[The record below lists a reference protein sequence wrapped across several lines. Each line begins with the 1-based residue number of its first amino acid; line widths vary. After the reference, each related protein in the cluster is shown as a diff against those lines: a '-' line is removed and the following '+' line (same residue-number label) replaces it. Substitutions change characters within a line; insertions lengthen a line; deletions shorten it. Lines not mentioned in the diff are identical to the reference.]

1 MSQKTNFP
9 NRVGDLRPNQF
20 LFNYGVG
27 SLVDLPKFAVLVMG
41 LDDWPISPL
50 FTQAIQEDRL
60 VEAIQS
66 RDKYRFGHVQK
77 LYAPPIPAKKQGFDP
92 YDPDMNIGA
101 PVTTFPQW
109 MVCPQCH
116 LLARYVPGKSGNFEL
131 KHNPYRPMDT
141 RFVHHNC
148 LRHKKGPLPQVV
160 PARFLYACP
169 KGHLDEFPWVDYVH
183 RGMKCPSTPRLELY
197 EFDDQNQ
204 ASKLYIVCKSCDTK
218 RAMSDA
224 FDPNQRD
231 MMPPC
236 SGRHPHIGTVEEC
249 DDQPRTVLLGASNL
263 WFPSLMSVL
272 SIPVSGENE
281 LALLVEAYWKIFV
294 EVEDQSELKGIRKF
308 GQKEVK
314 AAIEAY
320 SDEDLWQAIE
330 AHRNAAA
337 EISDPGD
344 VKYPE
349 WVMLSA
355 ADSSKNY
362 PDFKVEKT
370 NLSGHETLES
380 FCEQVVLGHKLREVR
395 ALIGFTRITTAD
407 DETMEEGVQMAP
419 LSSQTLT
426 WVPASEVR
434 GEGIFIQ
441 FKEEKIQ
448 AWLQK
453 EAVRNHEGQFRHSHR
468 QWRIARGLDPDAREF
483 PEMMRYVLLHSF
495 SHALMRA
502 LSLEC
507 GYSLASIRERI
518 YAREATE
525 GKPAMAGILIY
536 TAASDSEG
544 TLGGLVRL
552 GEPEQLEAFVEKA
565 LESAEFCASDPL
577 CAENSP
583 DGQGKTVHAAAC
595 HACSFLPE
603 TSCEMGNRFLDRSVL
618 VPTVE
623 TSEFAF
629 FDW

>member
-1 MSQKTNFP
+1 MNNKTNFP
-9 NRVGDLRPNQF
+9 NRVGELRPNQF

-27 SLVDLPKFAVLVMG
+27 ALVDLPKFAVLVKG
-41 LDDWPISPL
+41 LEDWPVSPL
-50 FTQAIQEDRL
+50 YTQTIQEERL

-66 RDKYRFGHVQK
+66 RHFSLSHVGK
-77 LYAPPIPAKKQGFDP
+77 LYAPPIPAKKQNFDP
-92 YDPDMNIGA
+92 LDPDMNIGA
-101 PVTTFPQW
+101 PVITFPQW

-116 LLARYVPGKSGNFEL
+116 LLARYAPGKSGNFEL
-131 KHNPYRPMDT
+131 KHNPFRPMDT

-160 PARFLYACP
+160 PARFLYACAN
-169 KGHLDEFPWVDYVH
+169 GHLDEFPWVAYVH
-183 RGMKCPSTPRLELY
+183 HETECQSPRLELY

-204 ASKLYIVCKSCDTK
+204 ASRLIVACKTCGVT
-218 RAMSDA
+218 RPMSDA
-224 FDPNQRD
+224 FDPKKREL
-231 MMPPC
+231 MPAC
-236 SGRHPHIGTVEEC
+236 TGRHPHIGTHEDC
-249 DDQPRTVLLGASNL
+249 DAVPRAVLLGASNL

-272 SIPVSGENE
+272 SIPVSGENQ
-281 LALLVEAYWKIFV
+281 LAQIVEAHWETFAD
-294 EVEDQSELKGIRKF
+294 VEDQSDLKGVRKF
-308 GQKEVK
+308 GKKEVK
-314 AAIEAY
+314 AAIEDYA
-320 SDEDLWQAIE
+320 DEEVWQAIE
-330 AHRNAAA
+330 QHLNATA
-337 EISDPGD
+337 EISDPTD

-349 WVMLSA
+349 WVMLAA

-362 PDFKVEKT
+362 PDFKVGKT
-370 NLSGHETLES
+370 DLSGHKTLES

-395 ALIGFTRITTAD
+395 ALVGFTRITTAD
-407 DETMEEGVQMAP
+407 DETIVDEVQMAP

-453 EAVRNHEGQFRHSHR
+453 DAVKNREMQFRHSHR
-468 QWRIARGLDPDAREF
+468 QWRTARGLDPEGKEF

-518 YAREATE
+518 YAREAE
-525 GKPAMAGILIY
+525 DGKPAMAGILIY

-552 GEPEQLEAFVEKA
+552 GEPEQLETFVNKA
-565 LESAEFCASDPL
+565 LETAEFCASDPL

-583 DGQGKTVHAAAC
+583 DTQGHTVHAAAC

-623 TSEFAF
+623 ASEFAF

>member
-1 MSQKTNFP
+1 
-9 NRVGDLRPNQF
+9 
-20 LFNYGVG
+20 
-27 SLVDLPKFAVLVMG
+27 
-41 LDDWPISPL
+41 
-50 FTQAIQEDRL
+50 
-60 VEAIQS
+60 
-66 RDKYRFGHVQK
+66 
-77 LYAPPIPAKKQGFDP
+77 
-92 YDPDMNIGA
+92 
-101 PVTTFPQW
+101 
-109 MVCPQCH
+109 
-116 LLARYVPGKSGNFEL
+116 
-131 KHNPYRPMDT
+131 
-141 RFVHHNC
+141 
-148 LRHKKGPLPQVV
+148 
-160 PARFLYACP
+160 
-169 KGHLDEFPWVDYVH
+169 
-183 RGMKCPSTPRLELY
+183 
-197 EFDDQNQ
+197 
-204 ASKLYIVCKSCDTK
+204 
-218 RAMSDA
+218 MSDA
-224 FDPNQRD
+224 FDPKQRA

-236 SGRHPHIGTVEEC
+236 SGRHPHIGIEEEC
-249 DDQPRTVLLGASNL
+249 DAQPCTVLLGASNL

-272 SIPVSGENE
+272 SIPISGENQ
-281 LALLVEAYWKIFV
+281 LAQLVEEHWETFV
-294 EVEDQSELKGIRKF
+294 KVEEQSDLKGVRKF
-308 GQKEVK
+308 GNNEVK
-314 AAIEAY
+314 AAIEAHP
-320 SDEDLWQAIE
+320 DEEVWQAIE
-330 AHRNAAA
+330 QHRNAAA
-337 EISDPGD
+337 ELSDPTD

-362 PDFKVEKT
+362 PDFKVEKSD
-370 NLSGHETLES
+370 LSGHASLAS

-395 ALIGFTRITTAD
+395 ALVGFTRITTAD
-407 DETMEEGVQMAP
+407 DETMEEGVQMSP

-441 FKEEKIQ
+441 FKEERIQ
-448 AWLQK
+448 AWLRK
-453 EAVRNHEGQFRHSHR
+453 DAVKSRERQFRHSHR
-468 QWRIARGLDPDAREF
+468 QWRVARGLDPDGREF

-518 YAREATE
+518 YAREVVD

-536 TAASDSEG
+536 TATNDSEG

-552 GEPEQLEAFVEKA
+552 GEPEQLETFVGKA
-565 LESAEFCASDPL
+565 LEMAEFCASDPL

-583 DGQGKTVHAAAC
+583 VAQGHTVHAAAC

>member
-1 MSQKTNFP
+1 MSHKPNFP
-9 NRVGDLRPNQF
+9 NRVGELRPNQF

-27 SLVDLPKFAVLVMG
+27 ALVDLPKFAVLVKG
-41 LDDWPISPL
+41 LEDWPISPL
-50 FTQAIQEDRL
+50 FTQTIQEDRL
-60 VEAIQS
+60 VQAIQS
-66 RDKYRFGHVQK
+66 RHYSLSHVGK
-77 LYAPPIPAKKQGFDP
+77 LYAPPIPAKQQNFNPLDAS
-92 YDPDMNIGA
+92 MNIGV

-109 MVCPQCH
+109 MVCPKCH
-116 LLARYVPGKSGNFEL
+116 LLAPYTPGKSGNFEL

-141 RFVHHNC
+141 RYVHHNC
-148 LRHKKGPLPQVV
+148 LQHKKGPLPQVV
-160 PARFLYACP
+160 PARFLYACAQ
-169 KGHLDEFPWVDYVH
+169 GHLDEFPWLDYVH
-183 RGMKCPSTPRLELY
+183 QGAECKSPRLELY

-204 ASKLYIVCKSCDTK
+204 ASRLFVACKSCDKK

-224 FDPNQRD
+224 FDPKQRD

-236 SGRHPHIGTVEEC
+236 SGRHPHIDIEEVC
-249 DDQPRTVLLGASNL
+249 DSRPRAVLLGASNL

-272 SIPVSGENE
+272 SIPVIGENQ
-281 LALLVEAYWKIFV
+281 LAQLVQEHWQTFAD
-294 EVEDQSELKGIRKF
+294 VEDPSDLKGVRKF
-308 GQKEVK
+308 GSKEVK

-320 SDEDLWQAIE
+320 SDEALWQAITQ
-330 AHRNAAA
+330 HRHATAQ
-337 EISDPGD
+337 IFDPTD

-349 WVMLSA
+349 WVMLSS

-362 PDFKVEKT
+362 QDFKVEKT
-370 NLSGHETLES
+370 NLAGHESLEA

-395 ALIGFTRITTAD
+395 ALVGFTRITTAD
-407 DETMEEGVQMAP
+407 DETIGEEIQIAP
-419 LSSQTLT
+419 LSSRTLT

-448 AWLQK
+448 AWLRRD
-453 EAVRNHEGQFRHSHR
+453 AVKKREMQFRHSHR
-468 QWRIARGLDPDAREF
+468 QWRTARGLDPDAREF

-518 YAREATE
+518 YAREAAD

-536 TAASDSEG
+536 TAANDAEG

-552 GEPEQLEAFVEKA
+552 GEPEQLEAFVGQA
-565 LESAEFCASDPL
+565 LEAAEFCASDPL
-577 CAENSP
+577 CAESRPNTQ
-583 DGQGKTVHAAAC
+583 GQTVHAAAC